1 MIILGDVKENHLD
14 VSSPNNLKED
24 TGSLM
29 VLCRASA
36 STRAYDSTN
45 PRAYDSIP
53 NRNSQNVNH
62 AVVNEGVQL
71 KEINN
76 LTEAVGEISMFFV
89 YHIYVIVK
97 KVFLNIFYFFNSR
110 WSGNDGIVK

>member
-1 MIILGDVKENHLD
+1 
-14 VSSPNNLKED
+14 
-24 TGSLM
+24 M

-62 AVVNEGVQL
+62 PVVNESVQL
-71 KEINN
+71 KEINH
-76 LTEAVGEISMFFV
+76 LTEAVGENSIFCV

-97 KVFLNIFYFFNSR
+97 KLFMNILHYFYSW
-110 WSGNDGIVK
+110 WSGYSIVK